1 MNILFSW
8 ADAPAAHTL
17 GRVLLHTLWQAPLVA
32 AALWLALKALP
43 AARARLRHGAAA
55 AALAAVVIA
64 AACTHGVLGLPA
76 PTATPIVTAAPALP
90 PASPHSTGVP
100 PVSPASNN
108 LSLIHI
114 SEPTRPY

>member
-76 PTATPIVTAAPALP
+76 PTATPIPTAASAPALP
-90 PASPHSTGVP
+90 PASLHS
-100 PVSPASNN
+100 

-114 SEPTRPY
+114 